1 MQFVLA
7 ISRGGAVGVTY
18 ADLEKKFNLSNASVS
33 RCVNALSANARHR
46 KTQFDLVEIFR
57 DLDEGR
63 KYRIRLSP
71 KGMAMIK
78 TIESI

>member
-7 ISRGGAVGVTY
+7 INKGGASGLTY
-18 ADLEKKFNLSNASVS
+18 SDLEQQFNLSNASVS

-46 KTQFDLVEIFR
+46 KTHFDLVEIFR
-57 DLDEGR
+57 DFDEGR

-71 KGMAMIK
+71 KGLAMVK